1 MRGVGRGVRGI
12 DAVPDH
18 RRLMAHGVD
27 AGQQPGQQLGVAHV
41 AADQLV
47 PAGVRRAGPV
57 RLREQ
62 RVEQD
67 RLVAAGREPVRD
79 VRPDEP
85 GPAGDQNPHGWTVV
99 RVAPADR
106 RGRRS

>member
-1 MRGVGRGVRGI
+1 
-12 DAVPDH
+12 
-18 RRLMAHGVD
+18 MAHDVKTGQQ
-27 AGQQPGQQLGVAHV
+27 AGQHIGVTNV

-47 PAGVRRAGPV
+47 PAGVRRPGPV

-67 RLVAAGREPVRD
+67 GLVAAGREPVRD

-85 GPAGDQNPHGWTVV
+85 CPAGDQNAHGWTVV
-99 RVAPADR
+99 RVGPADR
-106 RGRRS
+106 RGRRP